1 MPSLGEGDLGD
12 FVDPTVKY
20 VPLEP
25 LANNMNEIEP
35 ERLRQYLDPEFLD
48 ATPDSRTIDS
58 GQLEIEENERM
69 DYDFDLD
76 AELEEELKEDDL
88 KAAMMAPRE
97 YQFELFQKALEGN
110 AIAVLDT
117 GAGKTLISVMLI
129 KHMVLQEKQ
138 ERLTRRQV
146 VFEMNS
152 TNRNIYSLGG
162 SRIIGKARIFSS
174 GSSATCI
181 STSKCD

>member
-110 AIAVLDT
+110 AIAVFGYRCWQNFDL
-117 GAGKTLISVMLI
+117 GNVNKAYGFARKTRTVDKTPGSV
-129 KHMVLQEKQ
+129 
-138 ERLTRRQV
+138 
-146 VFEMNS
+146 
-152 TNRNIYSLGG
+152 
-162 SRIIGKARIFSS
+162 
-174 GSSATCI
+174 
-181 STSKCD
+181 